1 MEADVALSFQP
12 LLSVRSSDCFCL
24 RIPHIQTVANSNRT
38 LCLSPHSYDVI
49 FASGPEELLSKFS
62 RMGHKVIFSAEGFCW
77 PDQRL
82 ASKYPEVR
90 TGKRYLNSGGKE
102 LTATSLK
109 YYKKFKA
116 VSNARLFR
124 VHRLR
129 SRDQYNC
136 PAVEVQR
143 QRWRPAFL
151 HQDVPGQDAQGTNN
165 FTNIK
170 KQKEPTVLKPL
181 LDFYLLN

>member
-1 MEADVALSFQP
+1 MALTLSSRCSVFSP
-12 LLSVRSSDCFCL
+12 LIVSVINML
-24 RIPHIQTVANSNRT
+24 LQTVANSNRPP
-38 LCLSPHSYDVI
+38 LFLFLSPCSYDVI

-102 LTATSLK
+102 LTDIPLK

-116 VSNARLFR
+116 VSNTRL
-124 VHRLR
+124 LALQGSSAMLQR
-129 SRDQYNC
+129 S
-136 PAVEVQR
+136 VQLSSSGSTKT
-143 QRWRPAFL
+143 AMTTNFST
-151 HQDVPGQDAQGTNN
+151 PGSTWTRRTG
-165 FTNIK
+165 
-170 KQKEPTVLKPL
+170 
-181 LDFYLLN
+181 

>member
-1 MEADVALSFQP
+1 MALTLSSHCSVFSP
-12 LLSVRSSDCFCL
+12 LIVSVCVSHTFKL
-24 RIPHIQTVANSNRT
+24 LLTVTAP
-38 LCLSPHSYDVI
+38 LFLSPRSYDVI

-116 VSNARLFR
+116 VSNTRL
-124 VHRLR
+124 LALQGSSATLQR
-129 SRDQYNC
+129 S
-136 PAVEVQR
+136 VQLSSSGSTKTAMTTSFSTPGCTWTR
-143 QRWRPAFL
+143 RTGYKQL
-151 HQDVPGQDAQGTNN
+151 H
-165 FTNIK
+165 K
-170 KQKEPTVLKPL
+170 H
-181 LDFYLLN
+181 

>member
-1 MEADVALSFQP
+1 MALTLSSHCSVFSP
-12 LLSVRSSDCFCL
+12 LIVSVINMLSVCL
-24 RIPHIQTVANSNRT
+24 SHTFKLANSNRP
-38 LCLSPHSYDVI
+38 LFLSPCSYDVI

-102 LTATSLK
+102 LAAIPLK

-116 VSNARLFR
+116 VSNTRL
-124 VHRLR
+124 LALQGSSAMLQR
-129 SRDQYNC
+129 S
-136 PAVEVQR
+136 VQLSSSGSTKT
-143 QRWRPAFL
+143 AMTTNFST
-151 HQDVPGQDAQGTNN
+151 PGSTWTRRTG
-165 FTNIK
+165 
-170 KQKEPTVLKPL
+170 
-181 LDFYLLN
+181 